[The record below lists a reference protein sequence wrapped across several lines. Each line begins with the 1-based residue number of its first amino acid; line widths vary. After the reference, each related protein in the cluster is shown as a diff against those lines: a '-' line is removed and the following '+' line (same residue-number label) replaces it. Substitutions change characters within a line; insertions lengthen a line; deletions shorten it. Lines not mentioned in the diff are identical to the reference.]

1 MSSTIKVNNIQNL
14 AGDDSGIDL
23 STNDQIILKTN
34 ATSALTIDSNQ
45 AVAMAGGA
53 TVAGT
58 LGVTGIT
65 TLGNNLIIPN
75 GGNIG
80 SVGDADAMSIASDG
94 VVTFTQTP
102 VGVGGISSG
111 SVVASTSGTSID
123 FTGIPSS
130 VKMVTVLLSGV
141 STNGSSNLLLQL
153 GGSGGI
159 ETSGY
164 LGSIGR
170 DGGAVLRTT
179 GVGITYSLSST
190 HITHSQLS
198 LWLVDASTNTWSIGS
213 LGSGSSTAIIYFGT
227 SSKSLSSALDRV
239 RVTATNGTDTFD
251 AGKINIHYE

>member
-1 MSSTIKVNNIQNL
+1 MSSTIGVQNI
-14 AGDDSGIDL
+14 AH
-23 STNDQIILKTN
+23 TNGTN
-34 ATSALTIDSNQ
+34 A
-45 AVAMAGGA
+45 A
-53 TVAGT
+53 TVASDG
-58 LGVTGIT
+58 GVTFSNPPIGLIKSS
-65 TLGNNLIIPN
+65 TLIE
-75 GGNIG
+75 
-80 SVGDADAMSIASDG
+80 
-94 VVTFTQTP
+94 
-102 VGVGGISSG
+102 
-111 SVVASTSGTSID
+111 STSGTSID
-123 FTGIPSS
+123 FTGIPSYAQNI
-130 VKMVTVLLSGV
+130 TVLLSGV

-170 DGGAVLRTT
+170 DGGTGVITT

-213 LGSGSSTAIIYFGT
+213 LGSGSSTGIVYFGT

-251 AGKINIHYE
+251 EGKISMRYGG